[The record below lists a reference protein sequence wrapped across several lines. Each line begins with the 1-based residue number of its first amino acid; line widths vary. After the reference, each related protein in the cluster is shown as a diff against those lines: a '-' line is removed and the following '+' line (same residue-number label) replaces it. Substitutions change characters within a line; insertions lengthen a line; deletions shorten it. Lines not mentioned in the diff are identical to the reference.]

1 MKKPIIGITQGDPN
15 GVGMEVILKAF
26 TTPLLFDY
34 CVPVLYAN
42 PKTFAF
48 HKKSFEFGTA
58 HVPNDQRYF

>member
-42 PKTFAF
+42 PKTFTF
-48 HKKSFEFGTA
+48 HKKALNFE
-58 HVPNDQRYF
+58 